1 MPHLSR
7 RQVGLDSRLEP
18 EIQVNISTLLPH
30 HRSIVAKP
38 RGVAQYI
45 DSRGG
50 EFLCLPVNDRGLRP
64 VSTSPCHSAEG
75 RFDAGVA
82 GTPRRAFFA
91 ECCPPAI
98 STAVPAA
105 SKRAGH
111 DFEDGFQTCSRSA
124 ASLTKYLGF
133 P

>member
-30 HRSIVAKP
+30 HRTIVAKP

-64 VSTSPCHSAEG
+64 VSTAPQRRGKVWCRRGGNSSPRIFCWML
-75 RFDAGVA
+75 
-82 GTPRRAFFA
+82 
-91 ECCPPAI
+91 PPAI

-111 DFEDGFQTCSRSA
+111 
-124 ASLTKYLGF
+124 
-133 P
+133 